1 MLTMVT
7 VQRTE
12 PHGMGQKLLEILRP
26 AKVVERIET
35 GAGREYRHIIV
46 EAGRKDIPWKKVIRL
61 IGGEPFILPRE
72 ISIPPQVPLERF
84 VPKKLQPKL
93 ALQML
98 LDCLKGSWIPPS
110 SRIVGIIDPDG
121 EYQAAAMALAEQA
134 STVRILTGEP
144 EKYKV
149 FQRQMLDLYGAPI
162 LVGDNLSFLRDCMAV
177 YCPAPYESG
186 EEAAPRGLFFAAR
199 QMLDLYGAPILVG
212 DNLSFLRDCMAVY
225 CPAPYESGEE
235 AAPRGLFFAA
245 APLCLQG
252 RCQILEDFSPA
263 CPGDT
268 IPKGIHPAD
277 FYGALYEWGG
287 AKELEDS
294 PAARADCKGRPNRL
308 GELCEYLRRTFGV
321 K

>member
-26 AKVVERIET
+26 AKVVEQIKT
-35 GAGREYRHIIV
+35 GAGREYRHITV
-46 EAGRKDIPWKKVIRL
+46 EVGRKDIPWKKVTRL
-61 IGGEPFILPRE
+61 IGGDPFILPRE

-93 ALQML
+93 ALRML
-98 LDCLKGSWIPPS
+98 LDCLKGSRIPPS

-121 EYQAAAMALAEQA
+121 EYQAAAMSLAEQA

-149 FQRQMLDLYGAPI
+149 FQ
-162 LVGDNLSFLRDCMAV
+162 
-177 YCPAPYESG
+177 
-186 EEAAPRGLFFAAR
+186 R

-287 AKELEDS
+287 DKELEDS